1 MANQIEIPDLNPIEF
16 YEMTPA
22 EVPQYISKPYGK
34 YPFLVQNRNRKWLNQ
49 VGYKQKWQ
57 TSDVTYLQ
65 FTSNFEPIQ
74 VDVIDCYNISRI
86 TQNSLQI
93 RANKYMPGYY
103 LYQNAISW
111 ATIPPDKTYWITITL
126 PDGKVW
132 VSEPLEVKVRHDNTV
147 YIEYRHSRYHGDV
160 IFETGIKFAFRVE
173 ATIGFL
179 KPGTVSTFYKDQKYN
194 PYLLAAKKF
203 RGWPFNIGG
212 TRGCPD
218 WVYDKIAGI
227 WTCNDVTIDGIS
239 YARTSDED
247 FEFKTEER
255 YLLRGAVMNIF
266 EGINRGSKVAG
277 VGIDPTK
284 KLVVTF
290 QLDGTVW
297 GDISSQ
303 AGSNLVPI
311 ISSE

>member
-1 MANQIEIPDLNPIEF
+1 MANQIIIPDMNPVEF

-49 VGYKQKWQ
+49 VGYKQKWA

-65 FTSNFEPIQ
+65 FESNFEPIQ
-74 VDVIDCYNISRI
+74 LQVVDCHDIARL
-86 TQNSLQI
+86 TQNSLQK
-93 RANKYMPGYY
+93 RANKYIAGYY
-103 LYQNAISW
+103 VYENTVSW
-111 ATIPPDKTYWITITL
+111 ATIPPDKTYWIKLIL

-132 VSEPLEVKVRHDNTV
+132 ISEPIEVKVIHKNTLLL
-147 YIEYRHSRYHGDV
+147 EYRNSRYHGNI
-160 IFETGIKFAFRVE
+160 IFETGIKFGFRVE

-179 KPGTVSTFYKDQKYN
+179 DPGSENIIYNDQKRN
-194 PYLLAAKKF
+194 PTLLNSKTF
-203 RGWPFNIGG
+203 RGWPLSIGG
-212 TRGCPD
+212 SRGCPD
-218 WVYDKIAGI
+218 WVYDKLNNI
-227 WTCNDVTIDGIS
+227 WSCNEVTIDGIS
-239 YARTSDED
+239 YARAGDGK
-247 FEFKTEER
+247 FEFTTAER
-255 YLLRGAVMNIF
+255 YLLRGSRMNIM
-266 EGINRGSKVAG
+266 EGINRGYKVAG

-284 KLVVTF
+284 KLVVQF

>member
-1 MANQIEIPDLNPIEF
+1 MANQIIIPDLNPIEF

-34 YPFLVQNRNRKWLNQ
+34 YPFLIQNKNRKWLNQ
-49 VGYKQKWQ
+49 VGYRQKWQ

-65 FTSNFEPIQ
+65 FQSDFEPIRL
-74 VDVIDCYNISRI
+74 DVVDCYDIARL
-86 TQNSLQI
+86 TQNSLQK

-103 LYQNAISW
+103 VYENTVSW
-111 ATIPPDKTYWITITL
+111 ATLPPDKFYWIKLIL

-132 VSEPLEVKVRHDNTV
+132 ISEPIEVKVTHKNTLLL
-147 YIEYRHSRYHGDV
+147 EYRNSRYHGNV
-160 IFETGIKFAFRVE
+160 IFETGIKFGFRVE

-179 KPGTVSTFYKDQKYN
+179 DPGSENTIYNDQKHN
-194 PYLLAAKKF
+194 PTLLNSKTF
-203 RGWPFNIGG
+203 RAWPFQIGG

-218 WVYDKIAGI
+218 WVYDKINNI
-227 WTCNDVTIDGIS
+227 WSCNDVTIDGIS
-239 YARTSDED
+239 YARTGDGK
-247 FEFKTEER
+247 FEFTTAER
-255 YLLRGAVMNIF
+255 YLLRGATMNIA
-266 EGINRGSKVAG
+266 EGINRGYKIAG
-277 VGIDPTK
+277 VNVDPTK

-290 QLDGTVW
+290 QIDGTVW

-303 AGSNLVPI
+303 AGSNLAPI